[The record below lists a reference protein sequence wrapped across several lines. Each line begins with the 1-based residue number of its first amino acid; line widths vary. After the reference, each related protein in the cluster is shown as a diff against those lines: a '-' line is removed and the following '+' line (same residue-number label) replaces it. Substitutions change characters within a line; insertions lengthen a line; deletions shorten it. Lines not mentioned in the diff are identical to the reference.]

1 MRGYGAADCAQA
13 PRPALRRRRAA
24 AHRTRARSRP
34 AGRAPIGCSH
44 AALRG
49 RGDCVHCASRL
60 RVSARAP
67 GTARAA
73 PHSSACRWHLLSA
86 ASFVFGGWAGRPG
99 RRALGSHTVARSLA
113 TAHHLAG
120 GRGRA
125 DGRLLGEPARPECR
139 AHHRGHGVLGVS
151 GVQEVVDGKCSKTR
165 ACVLACLTAA
175 GARARVPR
183 TCFSS
188 SPGASTPEFHT
199 ILTTVII

>member
-165 ACVLACLTAA
+165 ACVLACL
-175 GARARVPR
+175 RAPGLASPALASVPHLERVLQNSIR
-183 TCFSS
+183 S
-188 SPGASTPEFHT
+188 
-199 ILTTVII
+199 LLL